1 LKKSRK
7 ALPVEVKEMKRDLVS
22 TRRGLPGKIE
32 RELAR
37 DIEIPKTTNQAHV
50 LSIGQ
55 KRIEG

>member
-1 LKKSRK
+1 
-7 ALPVEVKEMKRDLVS
+7 VEVKEMKRDLVS